1 METNIN
7 LILHNIVSLSSAIIL
22 LGITIFSFLHGKNKI
37 SNITFSLAALATT
50 FFTLSHVIGANITNP
65 EISRMVFMFNLSIFF
80 IGAFNLHAVISIVN
94 KNAEKF
100 WVTTFVYTSA
110 IAFSILFIIS
120 PDLFLLPSEPKM
132 YFPNYYVPGQL
143 NWIRVAF
150 LYVAI
155 IPYMIYLLLNAYK
168 NSHSITDKHQYK
180 YFAVTIIVAYALALI
195 PNFLVYGIEIDP
207 LWGMPFALLFSI
219 PFVYGAV
226 KYQLFNVKVIAKQA
240 FFYAIGIVLVGG
252 IITLLNYS
260 NVWLVSA
267 FPSYPTWITAMISA
281 VLTVTISALVWKHLR
296 EGDLL
301 KYEFITIVTHKFRG
315 PLTGIKWATDNLK
328 NANLSA
334 ENDLQVEYI
343 RGANEKLV
351 ELTDILV
358 TTSETEQDSYQ
369 YHFTANDLAVL
380 TEEVIGSLESQL
392 KIKTLYINKDIQ
404 KGSVASCDIHKIKFV
419 LQTLIENAINYTH
432 EFGAISI
439 TVKKEDQKIIFS
451 VRDTGI
457 GMSKEELNLIF
468 SKFYRTHT
476 ARVTDT
482 EGMGIGLYISKE
494 VILRH
499 KGKIWAESDGLGK
512 GSVFNF
518 HLPALPVQSL

>member
-180 YFAVTIIVAYALALI
+180 YFAVTIIVDYVLALI
-195 PNFLVYGIEIDP
+195 PNFLV
-207 LWGMPFALLFSI
+207 
-219 PFVYGAV
+219 
-226 KYQLFNVKVIAKQA
+226 
-240 FFYAIGIVLVGG
+240 
-252 IITLLNYS
+252 
-260 NVWLVSA
+260 
-267 FPSYPTWITAMISA
+267 
-281 VLTVTISALVWKHLR
+281 
-296 EGDLL
+296 
-301 KYEFITIVTHKFRG
+301 
-315 PLTGIKWATDNLK
+315 
-328 NANLSA
+328 
-334 ENDLQVEYI
+334 
-343 RGANEKLV
+343 
-351 ELTDILV
+351 
-358 TTSETEQDSYQ
+358 
-369 YHFTANDLAVL
+369 
-380 TEEVIGSLESQL
+380 
-392 KIKTLYINKDIQ
+392 
-404 KGSVASCDIHKIKFV
+404 
-419 LQTLIENAINYTH
+419 
-432 EFGAISI
+432 
-439 TVKKEDQKIIFS
+439 
-451 VRDTGI
+451 
-457 GMSKEELNLIF
+457 
-468 SKFYRTHT
+468 
-476 ARVTDT
+476 
-482 EGMGIGLYISKE
+482 
-494 VILRH
+494 
-499 KGKIWAESDGLGK
+499 
-512 GSVFNF
+512 
-518 HLPALPVQSL
+518 